1 MVNANYII
9 VYNQESVLKTCF
21 FCPFFW
27 HWCGTEPKVS
37 ERNGLLLCKYLFTVR
52 MAADDTVFETCFC
65 LPAAGVTA
73 SLVTPSALLYF

>member
-1 MVNANYII
+1 M
-9 VYNQESVLKTCF
+9 
-21 FCPFFW
+21 
-27 HWCGTEPKVS
+27 
-37 ERNGLLLCKYLFTVR
+37 ERNQKYQKETVFLLCKYLFTVR